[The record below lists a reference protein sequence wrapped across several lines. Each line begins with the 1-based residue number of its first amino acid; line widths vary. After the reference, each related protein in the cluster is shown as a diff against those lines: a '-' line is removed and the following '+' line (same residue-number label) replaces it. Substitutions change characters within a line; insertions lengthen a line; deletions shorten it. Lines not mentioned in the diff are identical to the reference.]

1 MTVLSPRDTN
11 RANASTVEVD
21 PFREP
26 GYVSD
31 ERDKEFLTPNSPV
44 AIDGRNVEVPEHF
57 RVYIGDKLARL
68 ERFRSTI
75 TLFEVSL
82 FHEPNPR
89 QSKVCQRLEL
99 TVRGK
104 GGVARAEASAD
115 SFYAA
120 FEAAIDKLQSRLRRA
135 SDRKKVHYG
144 NRTPV
149 SVAEATA
156 PAAIPDAPASA
167 PASAP
172 SAVADVEDDDPYA
185 ALAGED
191 HLPGQIVRIKDHP
204 GTPMTVDDA
213 LYQMELVGH
222 DFFLFFD
229 KEEEKPSVVYR
240 RKAFDYGLLRLT

>member
-1 MTVLSPRDTN
+1 MTLLSPRDTN
-11 RANASTVEVD
+11 RTSTPSVEVD

-26 GYVSD
+26 SHVTD
-31 ERDKEFLTPNSPV
+31 ERDKEYLTPNAPV

-57 RVYIGDKLARL
+57 RVYLGDKLARL
-68 ERFRSTI
+68 EKFRSTI

-89 QSKVCQRLEL
+89 QSKACQRLEL

-104 GGVARAEASAD
+104 GGVARAEAAAEN
-115 SFYAA
+115 FYAA
-120 FEAAIDKLQSRLRRA
+120 FETALTRLQSRLRKA

-156 PAAIPDAPASA
+156 PSALPDAPA
-167 PASAP
+167 
-172 SAVADVEDDDPYA
+172 DDSDGDPYA
-185 ALAGED
+185 HLVED
-191 HLPGQIVRIKDHP
+191 HLPGQVVRIKDHP

-213 LYQMELVGH
+213 LSQMELVGH

-229 KEEEKPSVVYR
+229 KETEKPSVVYR

>member
-1 MTVLSPRDTN
+1 MTLLSSRDTN
-11 RANASTVEVD
+11 RAHATPNVEVD

-26 GYVSD
+26 GHLAD
-31 ERDKEFLTPNSPV
+31 ERDKEFLTPNAPV

-57 RVYIGDKLARL
+57 RIYLEDKLARL
-68 ERFRSTI
+68 EKFRSTI
-75 TLFEVSL
+75 TVFEVNL

-89 QSKVCQRLEL
+89 QSKACQRLEL

-104 GGVARAEASAD
+104 GGVARAEAAAE
-115 SFYAA
+115 SFYGA
-120 FEAAIDKLQSRLRRA
+120 FETALTRLQSRLRKA

-149 SVAEATA
+149 SVSEATA
-156 PAAIPDAPASA
+156 PSALLDAPVDES
-167 PASAP
+167 
-172 SAVADVEDDDPYA
+172 DGDPYA
-185 ALAGED
+185 HLVED
-191 HLPGQIVRIKDHP
+191 HLPGQVVRIKDHP

-213 LYQMELVGH
+213 LSQMELVGH

-229 KEEEKPSVVYR
+229 KETEKPSVVYR

>member
-1 MTVLSPRDTN
+1 MTLLSPRDTN
-11 RANASTVEVD
+11 RTNTPSVEVD

-26 GYVSD
+26 SHVAD
-31 ERDKEFLTPNSPV
+31 ERDKDYLTPNAPV

-57 RVYIGDKLARL
+57 RVYLGDKLARL
-68 ERFRSTI
+68 EKFRSTI
-75 TLFEVSL
+75 TLFEVNL

-89 QSKVCQRLEL
+89 QSKSCQRLEL

-104 GGVARAEASAD
+104 GGVARAEAAAEN
-115 SFYAA
+115 FYAA
-120 FEAAIDKLQSRLRRA
+120 FETALSRLQSRLRKA

-156 PAAIPDAPASA
+156 PSALPDAPTATDA
-167 PASAP
+167 
-172 SAVADVEDDDPYA
+172 DDDPYA
-185 ALAGED
+185 ALVED
-191 HLPGQIVRIKDHP
+191 HLPGQVVRIKDHP

-213 LYQMELVGH
+213 LSQMELVGH

-229 KEEEKPSVVYR
+229 KEAEKPSVVYR

>member
-1 MTVLSPRDTN
+1 MTLLSPRDTN
-11 RANASTVEVD
+11 RAHATPNVEVD

-26 GYVSD
+26 SHVTD
-31 ERDKEFLTPNSPV
+31 ERDKDYLTPNAPV

-57 RVYIGDKLARL
+57 RVYLGDKLARL
-68 ERFRSTI
+68 EKFRTTI

-89 QSKVCQRLEL
+89 QSKQCQRLEL

-104 GGVARAEASAD
+104 GGVARAEAAAEN
-115 SFYAA
+115 FYAA
-120 FEAAIDKLQSRLRRA
+120 FETALSRLQSRLRKA

-156 PAAIPDAPASA
+156 PSALPDAPASSEA
-167 PASAP
+167 
-172 SAVADVEDDDPYA
+172 DDDPYA
-185 ALAGED
+185 ALVED

-213 LYQMELVGH
+213 LSQMELVGH

-229 KEEEKPSVVYR
+229 KEAEKPSVVYR

>member
-1 MTVLSPRDTN
+1 MTLLSSRDTN
-11 RANASTVEVD
+11 RTGASTVEVD

-26 GYVSD
+26 GHMAD
-31 ERDKEFLTPNSPV
+31 ERDKEYLTPTAPLT
-44 AIDGRNVEVPEHF
+44 IDGRNVEVPEHF

-75 TLFEVSL
+75 TLFEVAL
-82 FHEPNPR
+82 LHEPNPR
-89 QSKVCQRLEL
+89 QAKACQKLEL

-104 GGVARAEASAD
+104 GGVAHAEASAD
-115 SFYAA
+115 NFYAA
-120 FEAAIDKLQSRLRRA
+120 FETALSKVQSRIRKA

-149 SVAEATA
+149 SVSEATA
-156 PAAIPDAPASA
+156 PTALPDADAHN
-167 PASAP
+167 
-172 SAVADVEDDDPYA
+172 DDDPYA
-185 ALAGED
+185 ASVEE
-191 HLPGQIVRIKDHP
+191 HLPGHVVRTKDHP

-229 KEEEKPSVVYR
+229 KETEKPSVVYR

>member
-1 MTVLSPRDTN
+1 MTLLSPRDTN
-11 RANASTVEVD
+11 RTSTPSVEVD

-26 GYVSD
+26 SHVAD
-31 ERDKEFLTPNSPV
+31 ERDKDYLTPNAPV
-44 AIDGRNVEVPEHF
+44 AIDGRNVDVPEHF
-57 RVYIGDKLARL
+57 RVYLEDKLARL
-68 ERFRSTI
+68 EKFRSTI
-75 TLFEVSL
+75 TLFEVNL

-89 QSKVCQRLEL
+89 QSKACQRLEL

-104 GGVARAEASAD
+104 GGVARAEAAAEN
-115 SFYAA
+115 FYAA
-120 FEAAIDKLQSRLRRA
+120 FETALTRLQSRLRKA

-156 PAAIPDAPASA
+156 PSALPDAP
-167 PASAP
+167 
-172 SAVADVEDDDPYA
+172 VDENDGDPYA
-185 ALAGED
+185 HLVED
-191 HLPGQIVRIKDHP
+191 HLPGQIVRTKDHP

-213 LYQMELVGH
+213 LSQMELVGH

-229 KEEEKPSVVYR
+229 KETEKPSVVYR

>member
-1 MTVLSPRDTN
+1 MTLLSSRDTN
-11 RANASTVEVD
+11 RNGASTVEVD

-26 GYVSD
+26 SHIAD
-31 ERDKEFLTPNSPV
+31 ERDKEYLTPNAPL
-44 AIDGRNVEVPEHF
+44 AIDGRNVDVPEHF

-68 ERFRSTI
+68 EKFRSTI

-89 QSKVCQRLEL
+89 QSKICQRLEL

-104 GGVARAEASAD
+104 GGVARAEAAAD
-115 SFYAA
+115 NFYAA
-120 FEAAIDKLQSRLRRA
+120 FETALTKVQSRIRKA

-149 SVAEATA
+149 SVSEATA
-156 PAAIPDAPASA
+156 PSALPDAS
-167 PASAP
+167 S
-172 SAVADVEDDDPYA
+172 ETDDDPYA
-185 ALAGED
+185 ALVED
-191 HLPGQIVRIKDHP
+191 HLPGQVVRIKDHP

-229 KEEEKPSVVYR
+229 KETEKPSVVYR